1 MKKEIIKTKNLREV
15 LKSLMEDE
23 ISNMLKLMKGLESQA
38 RINIII
44 KLMPFVYPKVN
55 NVSPSAGEGI
65 DFGFGLD

>member
-23 ISNMLKLMKGLESQA
+23 ISNMPELMKGLESQA